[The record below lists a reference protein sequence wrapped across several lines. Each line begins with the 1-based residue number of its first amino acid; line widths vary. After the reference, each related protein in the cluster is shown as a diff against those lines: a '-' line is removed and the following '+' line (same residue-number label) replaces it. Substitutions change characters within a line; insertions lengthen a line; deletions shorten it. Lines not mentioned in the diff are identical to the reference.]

1 MCTCEY
7 NLSNGIGV
15 LVVLYWYR
23 IGSQVVAEVWLKEV
37 VVVVVVVMP
46 HSGGCGDGAGVE
58 YS

>member
-1 MCTCEY
+1 M
-7 NLSNGIGV
+7 